1 MNEQNYK
8 TPEELF
14 VLADENGEEMNFRLL
29 DVVMLDEREYLV
41 LLPAEGPYI
50 DEVVILQRYVDED
63 GGESYADPENPD
75 AVQAVYQI
83 FRHHNGCRLSSH
95 NTISQLSRPMNNDL
109 RTPMVLQHRHYSKPI
124 CQPPPCQ

>member
-1 MNEQNYK
+1 MNEQNSK
-8 TPEELF
+8 MPEELF

-29 DVVMLDEREYLV
+29 DVVMHAEREYLV

-83 FRHHNGCRLSSH
+83 FRQRAGDRFLFS
-95 NTISQLSRPMNNDL
+95 D
-109 RTPMVLQHRHYSKPI
+109 
-124 CQPPPCQ
+124 